1 METIINWFS
10 NLSRNAKIA
19 LLVAVA
25 IFTPAVGILFSIVFS
40 GIGAIFT
47 VVGFVFGFVNW
58 GVAFLL
64 IIGFGGYKAYKWIQ
78 DNGSFDE
85 EEEDEDFS
93 WDPFR

>member
-10 NLSRNAKIA
+10 NLSRNAKIT

-25 IFTPAVGILFSIVFS
+25 IFTPAVGIAFTVMFM
-40 GIGAIFT
+40 GISAIFT
-47 VVGFVFGFVNW
+47 VIGFVFGFVNW

-64 IIGFGGYKAYKWIQ
+64 ILGFGAYKAHSWIQ
-78 DNGSFDE
+78 NNEDAE
-85 EEEDEDFS
+85 EEEDLS